1 MILWKRVEDLQFKLC
16 QQAYKNYSNSDYYV
30 YKNVISNNYRVC
42 IGQQASDFVF
52 ETENM
57 QEVNDFFKN
66 LYIEYIAF

>member
-16 QQAYKNYSNSDYYV
+16 QNAFNNYSESDYYV
-30 YKNVISNNYRVC
+30 FKNIINNTFRVC

-57 QEVNDFFKN
+57 QEINDFFKN